1 MLYVTGLSP
10 ESLRGFLVRADGAA
24 LTLDVLIQNS
34 LDKRIIRRVV
44 TATGDALYLPLVT
57 IRIQRAIDMPPGIQD
72 FVDFARVISQT
83 CQYLEFV
90 LSDLHNSFLF
100 HHPPSW
106 RPVRRVM
113 ILNRSILNTASRLC
127 CSEPDD
133 GTSIAQSLVKLTS
146 EGPCDERAL
155 SSLL

>member
-100 HHPPSW
+100 HHPPLMATSA
-106 RPVRRVM
+106 PGDNLESINSQQNASNLLLVR
-113 ILNRSILNTASRLC
+113 TG
-127 CSEPDD
+127 PDD
-133 GTSIAQSLVKLTS
+133 GTSLAQSLGHATN
-146 EGPCDERAL
+146 
-155 SSLL
+155 